1 MWFVVHFYP
10 GKGNV
15 ILLLVCL
22 MLIEF
27 EQQWHELQRLSPS
40 RTGVFVSR
48 IFTKD
53 TYSFFAVRVRRA
65 CWAFL
70 IFSSLALCCASVG
83 FLLSGTLGLS
93 FASNTS
99 PSTWVGFDPRAS
111 INLLA
116 SSVSATNVSPSIWAS
131 SLLISHA
138 CVSQDPLLLLPARR
152 RIWPFSPT
160 SS

>member
-1 MWFVVHFYP
+1 MVW
-10 GKGNV
+10 
-15 ILLLVCL
+15 LVTSTQA
-22 MLIEF
+22 F
-27 EQQWHELQRLSPS
+27 S
-40 RTGVFVSR
+40 RV
-48 IFTKD
+48 
-53 TYSFFAVRVRRA
+53 TYSFFAMRDRRA
-65 CWAFL
+65 CWALL

-99 PSTWVGFDPRAS
+99 PSTCVGFVPRVS

-116 SSVSATNVSPSIWAS
+116 SSVSATNVSLSIWAS
-131 SLLISHA
+131 SLLISHV

-160 SS
+160 